1 MNNTWPW
8 IILAVATTANFLLA
22 VRYIKEPENAE
33 S

>member
-22 VRYIKEPENAE
+22 VRYIKEPDKAE